1 MYDRFLLPYYLFW
14 PIALL
19 SFIFVFFLPI
29 NSEIEI
35 YYNKNN
41 KISNYNKN
49 DLNGLLF
56 SNYTEECKNFF
67 NDIENNNQK
76 EFELIKA
83 FNLTIKIVIIVL
95 FGLACLNIF
104 FVIFALYAD
113 MCYDSDNGGHC
124 QNWEYTFSC
133 NAPDDNDFNYSC
145 FFIMTIF
152 LFICVGIIILSF
164 LSINYSSEFKNKMV
178 LLCNLKFRI
187 DYDIHFWEYSSLFLG
202 FIIGLYFI

>member
-1 MYDRFLLPYYLFW
+1 MIDFYFW

-35 YYNKNN
+35 YYTKNN
-41 KISNYNKN
+41 KISNYNTN

-76 EFELIKA
+76 EFKLIKSL
-83 FNLTIKIVIIVL
+83 NLTIKIVIIVL

-113 MCYDSDNGGHC
+113 M
-124 QNWEYTFSC
+124 
-133 NAPDDNDFNYSC
+133 
-145 FFIMTIF
+145 
-152 LFICVGIIILSF
+152 L
-164 LSINYSSEFKNKMV
+164 
-178 LLCNLKFRI
+178 
-187 DYDIHFWEYSSLFLG
+187 
-202 FIIGLYFI
+202 